1 MKNLMDKNDLVF
13 EVIPS
18 AHAPKVGA
26 SVGVR
31 VHCISLDITVEST
44 TEKTQYVNKLAAMDK
59 LKKLANPRIC

>member
-1 MKNLMDKNDLVF
+1 MDKNDLVF

-18 AHAPKVGA
+18 NHDPKIGA

-31 VHCISLDITVEST
+31 VHCISLDITVKST
-44 TEKTQYVNKLAAMDK
+44 NEKTQYANKLAAMDK

>member
-13 EVIPS
+13 EVIPTV
-18 AHAPKVGA
+18 HAPKVGA

-44 TEKTQYVNKLAAMDK
+44 TEKTQLTT
-59 LKKLANPRIC
+59 LLIFS